1 MKALVTKYGGEN
13 SSILDFTFLLTC
25 FLVFT
30 GLLCVEELLDVN
42 LKHLKIQESHLE
54 ILISKSKADQ
64 HREGYVYISTIK
76 SECCPIKYF
85 EVYLQCV
92 FICILL
98 DISNGTESPLIC
110 RIFKTKSGQ
119 REDKENL
126 IIQNQ
131 GNF

>member
-25 FLVFT
+25 FIVFT

-85 EVYLQCV
+85 EVYLQKAK
-92 FICILL
+92 L

>member
-76 SECCPIKYF
+76 SECCPIKY
-85 EVYLQCV
+85 LQKAK
-92 FICILL
+92 L

-119 REDKENL
+119 REDKKNL
-126 IIQNQ
+126 IIQN
-131 GNF
+131 

>member
-1 MKALVTKYGGEN
+1 MKALVTQYSGEN
-13 SSILDFTFLLTC
+13 SSILDFTFSLTSLLV
-25 FLVFT
+25 LA
-30 GLLCVEELLDVN
+30 GLLRIEELLDVN

-64 HREGYVYISTIK
+64 HREGHVYISTIK

-85 EVYLQCV
+85 EVYLQKAE
-92 FICILL
+92 L

-110 RIFKTKSGQ
+110 CIFKAKSEQ
-119 REDKENL
+119 REGKGNL

-131 GNF
+131 RNF

>member
-76 SECCPIKYF
+76 SECCPIKY
-85 EVYLQCV
+85 LQKAK
-92 FICILL
+92 L